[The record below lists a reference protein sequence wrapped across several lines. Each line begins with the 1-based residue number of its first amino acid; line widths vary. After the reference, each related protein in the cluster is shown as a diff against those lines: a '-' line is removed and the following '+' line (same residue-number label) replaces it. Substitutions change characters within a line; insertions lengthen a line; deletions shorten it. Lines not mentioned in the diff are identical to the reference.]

1 MNIKIVFYVLGGLL
15 RLLGII
21 MVVPLGVA
29 YYYGEDLTPFLVSIA
44 ITVITGLILLSYK
57 TDEEWMRKEGF
68 AIVGLGWLIAAV
80 LEQSLLC
87 LTGFPPRLT
96 PFLNPCQPLPPQARQ
111 SSRI

>member
-68 AIVGLGWLIAAV
+68 AIVGLG
-80 LEQSLLC
+80 
-87 LTGFPPRLT
+87 
-96 PFLNPCQPLPPQARQ
+96 
-111 SSRI
+111 